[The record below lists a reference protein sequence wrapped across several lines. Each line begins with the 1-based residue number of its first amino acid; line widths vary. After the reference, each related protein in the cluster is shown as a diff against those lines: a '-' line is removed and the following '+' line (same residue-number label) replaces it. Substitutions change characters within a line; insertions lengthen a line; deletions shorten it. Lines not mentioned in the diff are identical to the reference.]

1 MPDANLFWTI
11 FAATLGAIML
21 GGTFFWGLVTYSK
34 HERDG
39 TAGKK
44 PSHAPLLATIVPIIV
59 FGLAFHVAMN
69 G

>member
-1 MPDANLFWTI
+1 MTDANLFWTI

-34 HERDG
+34 HERGG

-44 PSHAPLLATIVPIIV
+44 ESHASLLAAIIPIIV
-59 FGLAFHVAMN
+59 FGLAFYVVMN